1 MTDLAALA
9 PLATIVL
16 GAILV
21 LLLEAFICREN
32 KSPLAA
38 LSILTLA
45 GAGVFA
51 GRLWGRGAQAFGG
64 QLRWDEAALFLTFI
78 LLAAAAFAILLGMR
92 FLVQQE
98 MNHGEFYG
106 LILLA
111 VSGLVIMT
119 ATVNLLIV
127 FLGLEVFSVSSYAL
141 AGLKRR
147 DERSVESAVKY
158 FLIGSFAGA
167 FIIFG
172 LALLYGGAHTLDA
185 PVLAAAIAGT
195 AASSSLALA
204 GLALVICGLA
214 FKIALVPFHMY
225 QPDVYE
231 GAPTPVAAF
240 FVIAPKTAG
249 FAVLLRLLIPYARSG
264 FRKEAVFGYLAAA
277 AIATMILGNF
287 GALRQR
293 NLKRILAYSS
303 IAQAGYMLIAV
314 ITGDPAGLL
323 FYLTNYL
330 FLGIGAFAA
339 IIALGGPGRE
349 ALDLDDLAGVGRRY
363 PWIGGIFAV
372 ILISLAGF
380 PPTGGFLAKFYVF
393 SAAVRAGHLTLAIVG
408 VLTSL
413 LSVYYYFR
421 IIVVMFMREAE
432 EEKSIDIENPAVYLV
447 LFLCLYAV
455 LQLGLFP
462 GNIITLIRQAAA
474 GF

>member
-1 MTDLAALA
+1 MTGFAVLA
-9 PLATIVL
+9 PLATIVV

-21 LLLEAFICREN
+21 LLLEAFVFQEN
-32 KSPLAA
+32 KSPLAE

-45 GAGVFA
+45 GAGLFA
-51 GRLWGRGAQAFGG
+51 GRLWGRGEQAFGSL
-64 QLRWDEAALFLTFI
+64 LRWDDAALFLMFI
-78 LLAAAAFAILLGMR
+78 FLAAGVFAILLGMR

-98 MNHGEFYG
+98 MNYGEFYG

-111 VSGLVIMT
+111 VAGLVIMT
-119 ATVNLLIV
+119 ATADLLVI

-158 FLIGSFAGA
+158 FLLGSFASA
-167 FIIFG
+167 FMVFG

-185 PVLAAAIAGT
+185 PSLASAIADP

-204 GLALVICGLA
+204 GVAFIICGLA

-231 GAPTPVAAF
+231 GAPTPVTAF
-240 FVIAPKTAG
+240 FVVAPKTAG
-249 FAVLLRLLIPYARSG
+249 FAILLRILIPYARSG
-264 FRKEAVFGYLAAA
+264 FRKEAVFGFLTAV

-314 ITGDPAGLL
+314 IAGDPAGLL

-330 FLGIGAFAA
+330 FLGIGTFAA
-339 IIALGGPGRE
+339 IIALGSPGRV
-349 ALDLDDLAGVGRRY
+349 ALDLDDLAGVGRRF

-372 ILISLAGF
+372 LLVSLAGF

-393 SAAVRAGHLTLAIVG
+393 SAAVRAGHLALAVVG

-413 LSVYYYFR
+413 ISVYYYLR
-421 IIVVMFMREAE
+421 IIVVMFMKEAE
-432 EEKSIDIENPAVYLV
+432 QEKAVDIENPAVYLV
-447 LFLCLYAV
+447 LFLCFYAV

-462 GNIITLIRQAAA
+462 GNIITLIRQAVAL
-474 GF
+474 F

>member
-1 MTDLAALA
+1 MT
-9 PLATIVL
+9 
-16 GAILV
+16 GASVI
-21 LLLEAFICREN
+21 A
-32 KSPLAA
+32 PLAA
-38 LSILTLA
+38 LVVGAIFVLLAEAFLRGENKSRLVSLSLATLVVA
-45 GAGVFA
+45 GIFA
-51 GRLWGRGAQAFGG
+51 GRLWGHGAQAFGG
-64 QLRWDEAALFLTFI
+64 LLRWDDAALFLTFI
-78 LLAAAAFAILLGMR
+78 FLAAGAFTILLGMR

-98 MNHGEFYG
+98 MNYGEFYG
-106 LILLA
+106 LVILA
-111 VSGLVIMT
+111 VAGLVIMT
-119 ATVNLLIV
+119 ATGNLLVV

-158 FLIGSFAGA
+158 FLIGSFASA
-167 FIIFG
+167 FIVLG
-172 LALLYGGAHTLDA
+172 LALLFGGARTLEA
-185 PVLAAAIAGT
+185 SALHAAIT
-195 AASSSLALA
+195 EAASSSSLALA

-231 GAPTPVAAF
+231 GAPTPVTAF
-240 FVIAPKTAG
+240 FVVAPKAAG
-249 FAVLLRLLIPYARSG
+249 FAVLLRLLIPYAQDG
-264 FRKEAVFGYLAAA
+264 LRKESVFGVLAAVA
-277 AIATMILGNF
+277 VATMILGNF
-287 GALRQR
+287 GALRQH

-303 IAQAGYMLIAV
+303 IAHAGYMLIAV
-314 ITGDPAGLL
+314 VAGDPAGLL

-372 ILISLAGF
+372 ILVSMAGF

-393 SAAVRAGHLTLAIVG
+393 SVAVRAGHLILALVG

-413 LSVYYYFR
+413 ISVYYYLR
-421 IIVVMFMREAE
+421 IVVVMFMREAE
-432 EEKSIDIENPAVYLV
+432 EEKPVDNENPAVYLI
-447 LFLCLYAV
+447 LLICLYAV

-462 GNIITLIRQAAA
+462 GNIVTLIRQAAA
-474 GF
+474 SF